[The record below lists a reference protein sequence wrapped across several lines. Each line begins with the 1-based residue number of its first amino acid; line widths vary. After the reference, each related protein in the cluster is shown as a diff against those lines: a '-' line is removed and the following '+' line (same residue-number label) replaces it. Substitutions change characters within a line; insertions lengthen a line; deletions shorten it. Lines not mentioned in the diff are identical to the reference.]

1 MKSIIIAYPV
11 RSTALQIKNVL
22 EKNGYTVSHI
32 CATGASVLQIADSMR
47 EGLIISASIL
57 RDMTAVHIFE
67 NLSADFDV
75 LALGGEAELYSDGVL
90 TLPLPLDKADFVS
103 TVAVLMSSGSVSR
116 PAEKKSDI
124 VSDAKSIL
132 MNLQEMSEPQAHTY
146 LQHQSMLTGKKLEQ
160 TAQQIIRQFRG
171 FED

>member
-67 NLSADFDV
+67 NLGNNRLTFYF
-75 LALGGEAELYSDGVL
+75 LGQL
-90 TLPLPLDKADFVS
+90 
-103 TVAVLMSSGSVSR
+103 
-116 PAEKKSDI
+116 
-124 VSDAKSIL
+124 
-132 MNLQEMSEPQAHTY
+132 
-146 LQHQSMLTGKKLEQ
+146 
-160 TAQQIIRQFRG
+160 
-171 FED
+171 